1 MEQRRTRRRRDAA
14 LARIRGRARDG
25 RPLRHR
31 PVRRAHDDA
40 DPGRAHGR
48 PVRRATLGARR
59 PCRDRGRQRGLAGH
73 SGGGARLC
81 RARSRRSRH
90 GDRVRVR
97 QRLRPCARRLALP
110 AGGVRERVRARAGH
124 RARRRPGHRWVPRAL
139 RDCDRRRCAVVRH
152 ARGRAAAPARRQRRG
167 FCDRRPRSGDPVRD
181 GVQRR
186 RSGSPGR
193 ARRGGRLRQRPRLV
207 RDRRRH
213 AARRLDVLAA
223 RRREN
228 QLRRRGDPR
237 CARVACDSAVCSKA
251 MISFGVT
258 VLPDP
263 PWTCWLDLI
272 QLAESH
278 GFEYAWTYDSH
289 VLWQESIPTLAVA
302 ARETS
307 KIKLGH
313 FVTNP
318 ATRDPTVLASS
329 YATLHDLSDGRM
341 VMGVGRG
348 DSAVRYIGRQPM
360 KVADFEVA
368 LAMIHEFMNG
378 REVTWNDKRL
388 QLKWVRPELP
398 PISMW
403 VAGYGP
409 KALGVAGRVGD
420 GVIIQLADPE
430 IITWIMDT
438 ARRAAEEAGRD
449 PSQLKCIV
457 GAPSHVTD
465 DLADARDQVRWFP
478 AMVSN
483 HVMDLIERYGGDG
496 SSVPKALT
504 DYVQAR
510 KFYDYNEHSRVGAK
524 HGEFVTDE
532 ICDRFCVLGTTNQIK
547 AKLKELDDVG
557 VDQFNIYLMT
567 HGQEETLQAYGGDI
581 IPEFAGVAA

>member
-1 MEQRRTRRRRDAA
+1 
-14 LARIRGRARDG
+14 
-25 RPLRHR
+25 
-31 PVRRAHDDA
+31 
-40 DPGRAHGR
+40 
-48 PVRRATLGARR
+48 
-59 PCRDRGRQRGLAGH
+59 
-73 SGGGARLC
+73 
-81 RARSRRSRH
+81 
-90 GDRVRVR
+90 
-97 QRLRPCARRLALP
+97 
-110 AGGVRERVRARAGH
+110 
-124 RARRRPGHRWVPRAL
+124 
-139 RDCDRRRCAVVRH
+139 
-152 ARGRAAAPARRQRRG
+152 
-167 FCDRRPRSGDPVRD
+167 
-181 GVQRR
+181 
-186 RSGSPGR
+186 
-193 ARRGGRLRQRPRLV
+193 
-207 RDRRRH
+207 
-213 AARRLDVLAA
+213 
-223 RRREN
+223 
-228 QLRRRGDPR
+228 
-237 CARVACDSAVCSKA
+237 

-263 PWTCWLDLI
+263 PWQRWLELI

-329 YATLHDLSDGRM
+329 YATLNDLSDGRM

-360 KVADFEVA
+360 KVAEFEQA
-368 LAMIHEFMNG
+368 LAMIKEFMNG
-378 REVTWNDKRL
+378 RQVTWNDKQL
-388 QLKWVRPELP
+388 QLKWVREELP
-398 PISMW
+398 EIPMW

-409 KALGVAGRVGD
+409 KALAVAGHVGD

-438 ARRAAEEAGRD
+438 ARRAAKEAGRD

-465 DLADARDQVRWFP
+465 DLADAREQVRWFP

-483 HVMDLIERYGGDG
+483 HVMDLIERYGTDG

-510 KFYDYNEHSRVGAK
+510 KFYDYNDHSRVGAA
-524 HGEFVTDE
+524 HGKFVTDE
-532 ICDRFCVLGTTNQIK
+532 ICDRFCVIGNAEQIK
-547 AKLKELDDVG
+547 AKLKELEGVG
-557 VDQFNIYLMT
+557 VDQFNVYLMT
-567 HGQEETLQAYGGDI
+567 HAQEETLAAYGSDI
-581 IPEFAGVAA
+581 IPALTGVAA